1 MLLHPEWII
10 FCVADRYDDVE
21 GGVTLIVG
29 NIWDWRLEVGHPPV
43 RRKSF
48 LARASSVQCPGG
60 GDEEVA

>member
-29 NIWDWRLEVGHPPV
+29 NIWDWRLEVGHAPCQEEIFPCQGI
-43 RRKSF
+43 
-48 LARASSVQCPGG
+48 LSSVPRWRR
-60 GDEEVA
+60 